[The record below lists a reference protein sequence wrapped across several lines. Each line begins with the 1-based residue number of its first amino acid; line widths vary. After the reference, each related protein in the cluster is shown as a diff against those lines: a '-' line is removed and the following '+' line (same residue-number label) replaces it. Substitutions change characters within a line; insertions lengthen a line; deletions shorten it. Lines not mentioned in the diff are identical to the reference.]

1 MSASATKSS
10 ELEQRNEMKRGV
22 ASLLGFL
29 GGAVVGWSLSIAAY
43 VVLTSAGLLFDRDG
57 GIAMAFAF
65 TIGPVL
71 GLALGIV
78 GAIWAKRRAEPID

>member
-1 MSASATKSS
+1 
-10 ELEQRNEMKRGV
+10 MKRGV

-29 GGAVVGWSLSIAAY
+29 GGAIVGWSLSIAAY
-43 VVLTSAGLLFDRDG
+43 VVLTSAGFLFDRDG

-71 GLALGIV
+71 GLVLGIV
-78 GAIWAKRRAEPID
+78 GAVWARRRAESTD